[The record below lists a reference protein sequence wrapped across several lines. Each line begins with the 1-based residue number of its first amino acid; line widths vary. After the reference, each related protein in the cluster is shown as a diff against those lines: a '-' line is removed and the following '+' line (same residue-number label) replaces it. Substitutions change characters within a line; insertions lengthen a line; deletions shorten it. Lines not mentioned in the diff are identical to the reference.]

1 MMTSLVR
8 SLPRQLSHGFYEAG
22 HMMYPGGE
30 VMPTIDRPDP
40 SEYGA
45 YYRKYVD
52 LVPGGNILEI
62 LLDQIEPTLALV
74 GLREEETL
82 ARYAPGKW
90 NTREILG
97 HLIDTE
103 RIFAYRALRIA
114 RGDKTPL
121 PGFEQDDY
129 VKAAGFS
136 DRMFASLLDEFHVV
150 RQGTVALFKGLPAE
164 AVTRTGTANDNPVS
178 VRAIAWIVAGHERH
192 HMKIVRENYV
202 K

>member
-1 MMTSLVR
+1 MLTSLVR

-74 GLREEETL
+74 GLREEETV

>member
-1 MMTSLVR
+1 VMTSLVR